1 MVVTTNV
8 FVNYLFMKLVFHVNF
23 VDDNVLTFDWL
34 IVECMR
40 DVWLLYMMNVCT
52 RIANLE
58 EKEDLQLTI
67 DIMDK

>member
-34 IVECMR
+34 IVEYMR
-40 DVWLLYMMNVCT
+40 DAWLLYMMNVCT